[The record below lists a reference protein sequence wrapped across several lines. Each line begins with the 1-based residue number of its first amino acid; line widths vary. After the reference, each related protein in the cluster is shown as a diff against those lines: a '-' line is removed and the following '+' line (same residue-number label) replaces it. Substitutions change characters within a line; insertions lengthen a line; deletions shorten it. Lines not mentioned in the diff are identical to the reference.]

1 MFGKKDVCSIC
12 GNKGSGKN
20 LSNGFICTDCTKR
33 AGALQLFNWQELSMD
48 QAGKT
53 GFPLLPNWGQLSV
66 EQVKK
71 CIAEYEK
78 MSQQYAIFSAT
89 QSVEKF
95 FAIDETHRL
104 WNLPGILF
112 ALSFDDI
119 VRFELLQNGC
129 TITQGGLCSAI
140 AGGALFGNVGAVVG
154 ATVGKKKTLEE
165 IDELKIRIST
175 RNAMLSEVYVNFL
188 KLSKVKSNSIL
199 YKTAYESAQRTL
211 SLLTQITSG
220 SQPEVNLESA
230 ADEIRKF
237 KQLCDE
243 GIITQEEFE
252 RKKEQLLK

>member
-1 MFGKKDVCSIC
+1 M
-12 GNKGSGKN
+12 
-20 LSNGFICTDCTKR
+20 
-33 AGALQLFNWQELSMD
+33 
-48 QAGKT
+48 
-53 GFPLLPNWGQLSV
+53 
-66 EQVKK
+66 
-71 CIAEYEK
+71 
-78 MSQQYAIFSAT
+78 
-89 QSVEKF
+89 
-95 FAIDETHRL
+95 
-104 WNLPGILF
+104 
-112 ALSFDDI
+112 
-119 VRFELLQNGC
+119 
-129 TITQGGLCSAI
+129 
-140 AGGALFGNVGAVVG
+140 FGNVGAVVG

-175 RNAMLSEVYVNFL
+175 RNTMLSEVYVNFL

-220 SQPEVNLESA
+220 SQTEVNLESA